1 MALAALVFASVAA
14 LAAAQVAQQAQSSA
28 VPAPAL
34 PASAR
39 PVPPSPAPSTALG
52 YRARGEER
60 RFAGDWYGAIDDF
73 QAALRLNPSYGDALG
88 GLAECYYQ
96 LGEYDQALQ
105 YVLKAEVFR
114 KGDNALVDLEGF
126 IRLALSDVAGA
137 RKRFEAVL
145 LPAPND
151 LDARFGLALID
162 LAEGRRTEAKARFED
177 SLRVNPMNS
186 RAILCLALIALDAG
200 REPDAAVLVD
210 RALEAHAD
218 DARVQAVAARVA
230 RQRGD
235 RAAALF
241 HARNAIA
248 LEPAHGEYRSLLGS
262 LLFESGDYSG
272 SADVMREAI
281 ARNRRDNAAW
291 FSLGLAQI
299 ALGKPEDAA
308 FSLQTASDL
317 QGDDEIARLAVE
329 NLTIETT
336 SLESPRRQPLSD
348 WHVSRGI
355 ELEGRSY
362 FDQALVEYR
371 RALRIWPYSVVGR
384 TRLAEL
390 EKKRGFPARQLS
402 ELRFLES
409 IGKAD
414 RSTLDTIE
422 IFASLLQGSVS
433 QAWKTDQYAL
443 SKRPYRVALFFQPDQ
458 GETIHPEAASIV
470 TRYLTDILASN
481 SRLKILPLAPKVAGP
496 AEAFRLARENDADYY
511 LLLSVDETAREIQAG
526 GEFRVGRT
534 GSLAATLRSYR
545 TGNDRVKSTTVRLS
559 ESIVAALQPTG
570 SLLERRQDEALV
582 DLGLSDGLKVGDVL
596 EVVKKGA
603 IDVRNEG
610 LGMTWPKSSVLGT
623 LTIKAIDEELSSGQ
637 LKSAGFFDIINI
649 GDEVIAAPPPPDP
662 AAPKKP
668 AAPKPVEPVQFPGLF
683 MAVRQLR

>member
-1 MALAALVFASVAA
+1 MALAALAFACVAS
-14 LAAAQVAQQAQSSA
+14 LAVAQASQALSPA
-28 VPAPAL
+28 VPVPASPTSVRPAPA
-34 PASAR
+34 P
-39 PVPPSPAPSTALG
+39 PAPTTALG

-60 RFAGDWYGAIDDF
+60 SFAGDWYGAIDDF

-105 YVLKAEVFR
+105 FVLKAEVFR
-114 KGDNALVDLEGF
+114 KGDNTLVDLEAF
-126 IRLALSDVAGA
+126 IRLALSDVPGA

-145 LPAPND
+145 GPAPND

-177 SLRVNPMNS
+177 SLRVNPMNA
-186 RAILCLALIALDAG
+186 RAILSLALIALDAG
-200 REPDAAVLVD
+200 READAAVLVD
-210 RALEAHAD
+210 RALAAHAD

-248 LEPAHGEYRSLLGS
+248 LEPAQGEYRSLLGS
-262 LLFESGDYSG
+262 ILFEGGDYSA
-272 SADVMREAI
+272 SADIMREAI

-291 FSLGLAQI
+291 FSLGLAQV
-299 ALGKPEDAA
+299 ALGKPDDAA

-317 QGDDEIARLAVE
+317 QSDDEIARLAVE
-329 NLTIETT
+329 NITIDST

-348 WHVSRGI
+348 WHVARGI

-371 RALRIWPYSVVGR
+371 RALRIWPYSVAGR
-384 TRLAEL
+384 ARLAEL
-390 EKKRGFPARQLS
+390 EKKQGFPARQLS

-414 RSTLDTIE
+414 RPTLDTIE
-422 IFASLLQGSVS
+422 IFTSLLQGSVS
-433 QAWKTDQYAL
+433 QNWNTDQYAL
-443 SKRPYRVALFFQPDQ
+443 PKRPYRVALFFQAGR
-458 GETIHPEAASIV
+458 GETIHPEATSIV
-470 TRYLTDILASN
+470 ERYLTDILASS
-481 SRLKILPLAPKVAGP
+481 SRLKILPLQPEVSGP

-526 GEFRVGRT
+526 GELRVGRT
-534 GSLAATLRSYR
+534 GSLATTLRSYR
-545 TGNDRVKSTTVRLS
+545 SGNDRVKSTTVRLA
-559 ESIVAALQPTG
+559 ESIAAALQPKG
-570 SLLERRQDEALV
+570 SLIGRRQDEALV
-582 DLGLSDGLKVGDVL
+582 DLGLADGLKVGDIL
-596 EVVKKGA
+596 AVVKKGA
-603 IDVRNEG
+603 MDVKNEG
-610 LGMTWPKSSVLGT
+610 LGMTWPNSAVLGT
-623 LTIKAIDEELSSGQ
+623 FTVKAIDEELASGL
-637 LKSAGFFDIINI
+637 LKSSGFFDTINI
-649 GDEVIAAPPPPDP
+649 GDEVIAAPPPPD
-662 AAPKKP
+662 AAAQKKP
-668 AAPKPVEPVQFPGLF
+668 PAPKPAEPVQFPGLF